1 MQLTTDKLNYYNYIE
16 IYRGKF
22 EIHPQKEILNYIIY
36 FDSMRPEYRISR
48 YELNKFENFNSFVE
62 QMMPYT
68 TYGVKHHGANH
79 IINIKDMFNYGLGLC
94 FIYDN
99 TQVLSKNEIFDYEK
113 HIEKQKKMHEP
124 LKALDGMSMCIHE
137 YSYDNEC
144 CNNMDT
150 NTHMIIITN
159 PQHSYLYNNETNNLL
174 EFEYSHMIQHTK
186 YKPFIFSYDE
196 FIKSIDERNIIVK
209 EYDKKTLY
217 SIFFNDNIDEFEN
230 TESIEVDGNQLE
242 FMCSSKKYYYHV
254 VARR

>member
-1 MQLTTDKLNYYNYIE
+1 MQLTTDKLNKHNYIE
-16 IYRGKF
+16 TYRGEF
-22 EIHPQKEILNYIIY
+22 EMHPQKDILNYIMY

-68 TYGVKHHGANH
+68 TYGMKHRGKNNVV
-79 IINIKDMFNYGLGLC
+79 NIKDMFDYGLGLY

-99 TQVLSKNEIFDYEK
+99 TSECSKNKIFDYEK
-113 HIEKQKKMHEP
+113 HIEKQKEMHKS
-124 LKALDGMSMCIHE
+124 LKALDGMCMCIHE

-144 CNNMDT
+144 CDNID
-150 NTHMIIITN
+150 IDKCIITN
-159 PQHSYLYNNETNNLL
+159 PRHSFLYNNMTNDLL

-217 SIFFNDNIDEFEN
+217 SIFFNDDIDEFEN

-254 VARR
+254 IARR